1 MWIYNKYHNG
11 VKNRHAKNQKSRWG
25 GNKTRKAQ
33 RKNNCAKARQERRGV
48 RADPRVLEPHDDISI
63 RDANIV
69 DIDGVNS
76 DSNIDVDNTS
86 VNSCNRSSEERE
98 PSPKQTR
105 IMSRQANLPLLC
117 TDSGCDTSC
126 VLTRSEVKA
135 Q

>member
-1 MWIYNKYHNG
+1 MLDH
-11 VKNRHAKNQKSRWG
+11 R
-25 GNKTRKAQ
+25 
-33 RKNNCAKARQERRGV
+33 
-48 RADPRVLEPHDDISI
+48 DDIAI

-69 DIDGVNS
+69 NIDGVNS

-135 Q
+135 R